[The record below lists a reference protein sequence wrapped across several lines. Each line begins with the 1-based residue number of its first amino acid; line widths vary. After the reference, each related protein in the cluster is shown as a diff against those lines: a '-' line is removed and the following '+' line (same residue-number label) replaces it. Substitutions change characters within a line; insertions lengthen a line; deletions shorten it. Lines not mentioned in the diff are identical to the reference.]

1 MESNNSA
8 TKKVRGWAEP
18 KTFTQ
23 QLKDVTR
30 IRSIVKIGALGA
42 LGFLLM
48 ELFQIPMPFA
58 PAFMKVDF
66 GDVPGLIG
74 GFAMGPVAGF
84 LIQLVKNIL
93 KLFTSETVGVGE
105 LSNLIVGSTF
115 VLVSSIIYRRSHNK
129 KGAIVGLIVG
139 SLAMSCIAVLS
150 NTFFI
155 FPAYAA
161 AIKLDL
167 DVLATQIGA
176 ANGLVSNYM
185 TLMLFSVFPFN
196 LVKTLL
202 ESVVTLLLYKRI
214 SPILHSWS

>member
-66 GDVPGLIG
+66 GDVTGLIG

-139 SLAMSCIAVLS
+139 SLAMSCIAVLY
-150 NTFFI
+150 NTFLI

-161 AIKLDL
+161 AHKL

-202 ESVVTLLLYKRI
+202 ESVVTFLLYKRI

>member
-1 MESNNSA
+1 MQLQHTTAKQRNEWTESR
-8 TKKVRGWAEP
+8 TVL
-18 KTFTQ
+18 Q
-23 QLKDVTR
+23 QLKDAARVR
-30 IRSIVKIGALGA
+30 NMVKIAALGA
-42 LGFLLM
+42 LGFVIM

-115 VLVSSIIYRRSHNK
+115 VLVSAIIYRRSHTK
-129 KGAIVGLIVG
+129 KGAIISLIAG
-139 SLAMSCIAVLS
+139 SLAMSCIAVIS

-161 AIKLDL
+161 AIQLDL

-176 ANGLVSNYM
+176 ANGLVTNYM

-196 LVKTLL
+196 LVKTFL
-202 ESVVTLLLYKRI
+202 ESVVTFLLYKRI
-214 SPILHSWS
+214 SPILKRWS